1 MQSIWCLV
9 INCSHRRLVWT
20 GVKFQTQKLKQGREI
35 DLGKLLF
42 FGASFLQDKSIIFLA
57 PRSLSC
63 MLASRV
69 VPHFFH
75 AKKTSF
81 WKELGCWFLSFHVR
95 HLSFTAL
102 QFLCHDSV
110 IYLLWVLDVVTL
122 SCQMLSSSCYVGVA
136 GYSEQ
141 YVNLVLSELWG

>member
-1 MQSIWCLV
+1 MQSIWWLV
-9 INCSHRRLVWT
+9 INSSHRRSVWT
-20 GVKFQTQKLKQGREI
+20 GVKFPTQKLKQGCEI

-69 VPHFFH
+69 VPHFFNT
-75 AKKTSF
+75 KKTSF
-81 WKELGCWFLSFHVR
+81 WKELGCWFLTFHVR
-95 HLSFTAL
+95 HLSFTTL
-102 QFLCHDSV
+102 QFLCHILVMSM
-110 IYLLWVLDVVTL
+110 LDVVTL
-122 SCQMLSSSCYVGVA
+122 SCQMLSWSCYVGVA

-141 YVNLVLSELWG
+141 YVNVVLSELWS